1 MFRSGTGGDGAI
13 IRALSGGR
21 FSYVGIVAQVAP
33 RVLIV
38 LAGTGEEPKRANQVQ
53 LVTWE
58 AFASRS
64 RRCIAQRCC

>member
-38 LAGTGEEPKRANQVQ
+38 LAGTGEEPKRAN
-53 LVTWE
+53 
-58 AFASRS
+58 
-64 RRCIAQRCC
+64 RCSL